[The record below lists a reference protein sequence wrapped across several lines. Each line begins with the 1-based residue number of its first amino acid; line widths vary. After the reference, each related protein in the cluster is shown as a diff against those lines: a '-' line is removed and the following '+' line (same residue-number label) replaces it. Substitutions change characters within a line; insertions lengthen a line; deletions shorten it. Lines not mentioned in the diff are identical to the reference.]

1 MAIALATA
9 EGQQIRRA
17 HQVSAATVRAVA
29 RADAAAD
36 YRSGRGVA
44 TAHATVARRIRRCPR
59 SVAAARA
66 VLAALGL
73 SVIVA
78 AGRYLT
84 ASERAAARAVHGRR
98 QVRAASTRALT
109 LPRRAWTIY
118 NLPRRGK
125 ETPTKLRSRRVTKRA
140 HTRARAARPR
150 NHPLWWQRLAAG
162 LAQRLPWLAR
172 GHIGHLI
179 DALARL
185 PLTPPPATPA
195 HLPPATR
202 GGARG
207 DERKEL

>member
-66 VLAALGL
+66 V
-73 SVIVA
+73 
-78 AGRYLT
+78 
-84 ASERAAARAVHGRR
+84 HGRR

-150 NHPLWWQRLAAG
+150 NRPLWRQRLAAG

-195 HLPPATR
+195 HLPPGN
-202 GGARG
+202 GGRC
-207 DERKEL
+207 